1 MSRTRGV
8 VYVHACV
15 RAVCPHV
22 EWAFSAELGRDVRL
36 DWAPQPV
43 HPGTVRAEYSW
54 AGPAGTAARLASAL
68 RAFPDLRFEITEEA
82 SEGHEAERFSSTP
95 ELGIYRAAT
104 GPYGDVMIH
113 EDRLRAALA
122 SSGDLRAELEKLL
135 GADWDRDLEPYRM
148 AGAYTSHSR
157 LHNAI

>member
-1 MSRTRGV
+1 
-8 VYVHACV
+8 
-15 RAVCPHV
+15 
-22 EWAFSAELGRDVRL
+22 
-36 DWAPQPV
+36 
-43 HPGTVRAEYSW
+43 
-54 AGPAGTAARLASAL
+54 
-68 RAFPDLRFEITEEA
+68 
-82 SEGHEAERFSSTP
+82 
-95 ELGIYRAAT
+95 
-104 GPYGDVMIH
+104 MIH